1 MGVGVQEIGALRK
14 RSLVW
19 DLHRR
24 FLLQLGTAL
33 RPQPQLLRCPLSTF
47 LTVGLSKPWEG
58 RPLYTTPSQS
68 AWKLFQR
75 EACVPGAVTR
85 AI

>member
-19 DLHRR
+19 DLHRS

-33 RPQPQLLRCPLSTF
+33 RPQLLRYPLSTF
-47 LTVGLSKPWEG
+47 LIVGLSKPWEG
-58 RPLYTTPSQS
+58 RPLYTTPSRS
-68 AWKLFQR
+68 AWKLSQR
-75 EACVPGAVTR
+75 EVCVPGAVTR

>member
-19 DLHRR
+19 DLHRS

-33 RPQPQLLRCPLSTF
+33 RPQLLRCPLSTF

-58 RPLYTTPSQS
+58 RPLYTMPSQS
-68 AWKLFQR
+68 AWKLSQR